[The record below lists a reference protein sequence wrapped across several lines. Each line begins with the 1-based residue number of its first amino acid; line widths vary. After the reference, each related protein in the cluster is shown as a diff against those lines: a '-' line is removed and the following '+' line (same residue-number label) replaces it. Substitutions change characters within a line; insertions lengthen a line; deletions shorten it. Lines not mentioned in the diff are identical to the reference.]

1 MSERVP
7 VKVVTEVAF
16 TATVVLPFK
25 VFNAPASTDASVT
38 VMVYGLPVPVKP
50 AKVAMSPVEIVAVMV
65 PLVNTS
71 RAFACAEVIESDT
84 IKAAVLPS
92 VMPPEPIAVVMSA
105 LVPVKVVI
113 AVATTATVVFA
124 SSALSADAATV
135 VSVTVMV

>member
-1 MSERVP
+1 M
-7 VKVVTEVAF
+7 
-16 TATVVLPFK
+16 
-25 VFNAPASTDASVT
+25 
-38 VMVYGLPVPVKP
+38 PVPVKP

-71 RAFACAEVIESDT
+71 SAFACAEVIESDT

-92 VMPPEPIAVVMSA
+92 VMPAEPIAVVMSA